1 MDLEEIIKQ
10 KEEEIHRLNESL
22 ADLELYLRDLNA
34 LIPIPVCS
42 LSPFGVIVD
51 ANQAFQMISEYSL
64 IEAVGK
70 PIDTLFL
77 EKKQIKEI
85 LNNLVEKEYIRDEEL
100 TIISKS
106 EKEIPVSLSASIR
119 KDQEKNIIGYFL
131 ALLDI
136 SERKKFRE
144 ELTRQV
150 TEKTKELQGKIK
162 ELEKI
167 NRLTVGRELKMI
179 ELKKEIKTL
188 KEELNGNKKG

>member
-1 MDLEEIIKQ
+1 MGLEEIIKQ
-10 KEEEIHRLNESL
+10 KEEEIRRLNESL
-22 ADLELYLRDLNA
+22 ADLEFYLRDLNT

-42 LSPFGVIVD
+42 LSPLGIIIDV
-51 ANQAFQMISEYSL
+51 NQAFQMISEYSL
-64 IEAVGK
+64 IEAIGK
-70 PIDTLFL
+70 PIDALFL

-85 LNNLVEKEYIRDEEL
+85 LNNLVEKEYIGDEEL

-106 EKEIPVSLSASIR
+106 EKEIPVSLSTSIR
-119 KDQEKNIIGYFL
+119 RDQENNIIGYFL

-144 ELTRQV
+144 ELTKQV
-150 TEKTKELQGKIK
+150 TERTKELQGKIK

>member
-85 LNNLVEKEYIRDEEL
+85 LNNLVEKNTLEM
-100 TIISKS
+100 KS
-106 EKEIPVSLSASIR
+106 
-119 KDQEKNIIGYFL
+119 
-131 ALLDI
+131 
-136 SERKKFRE
+136 
-144 ELTRQV
+144 
-150 TEKTKELQGKIK
+150 
-162 ELEKI
+162 
-167 NRLTVGRELKMI
+167 
-179 ELKKEIKTL
+179 
-188 KEELNGNKKG
+188 

>member
-1 MDLEEIIKQ
+1 M
-10 KEEEIHRLNESL
+10 
-22 ADLELYLRDLNA
+22 
-34 LIPIPVCS
+34 
-42 LSPFGVIVD
+42 
-51 ANQAFQMISEYSL
+51 
-64 IEAVGK
+64 
-70 PIDTLFL
+70 
-77 EKKQIKEI
+77 
-85 LNNLVEKEYIRDEEL
+85 

-106 EKEIPVSLSASIR
+106 EKEIPVSLSTSIR
-119 KDQEKNIIGYFL
+119 RDQENNIIGYFL

>member
-167 NRLTVGRELKMI
+167 NRLTVGRKLKMI

>member
-1 MDLEEIIKQ
+1 
-10 KEEEIHRLNESL
+10 
-22 ADLELYLRDLNA
+22 
-34 LIPIPVCS
+34 
-42 LSPFGVIVD
+42 
-51 ANQAFQMISEYSL
+51 
-64 IEAVGK
+64 
-70 PIDTLFL
+70 
-77 EKKQIKEI
+77 
-85 LNNLVEKEYIRDEEL
+85 L